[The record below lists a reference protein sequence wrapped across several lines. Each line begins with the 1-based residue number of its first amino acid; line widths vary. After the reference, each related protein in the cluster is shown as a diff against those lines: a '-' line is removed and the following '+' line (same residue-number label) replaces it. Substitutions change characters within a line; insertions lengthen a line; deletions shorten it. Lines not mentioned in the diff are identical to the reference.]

1 MSNLDCFNLCEESCI
16 KCKTRKPDSKY
27 CRYCDICKKECPAYI
42 DNQKN
47 NLSSDNKR
55 MTLGDLFY
63 IDDNMKDISFNSVT
77 NFNELIN
84 YLVHGKFLQSFIIIV
99 LTLAILVLVLSFND
113 FQEFKK
119 IKSYFASGPQ
129 LSNTNNLA
137 GNFSVNTNIPG
148 NIPMPN
154 INMKQ
159 VEIKDNY
166 KAIFLFIISITFIF
180 IGLNYIYGITLN
192 DVSKTVNI
200 FNNSDDDNNNN
211 NNDDNNNDDDTSKD
225 SNIISSI
232 LTVDDNAV
240 YNVSSSL
247 YSYNEAKAL
256 CKSFGAKLATPLQ
269 IYNSY
274 QSGES
279 WCKPSWSD
287 GQNLLFPSQE
297 IDVTLANNDE
307 KTAGSCGKSGLNGYY
322 ESNSDQKHPVNC
334 YGIPPAGISLDT
346 NTLSQLQDTHNSS
359 TYNST

>member
-1 MSNLDCFNLCEESCI
+1 MSNLDCFNLCEESCL
-16 KCKTRKPDSKY
+16 KCKTRKADSKY
-27 CRYCDICKKECPAYI
+27 CRYCDVCNKECPAYI
-42 DNQKN
+42 DSQMAN
-47 NLSSDNKR
+47 SSLDSSSHNKR

-63 IDDNMKDISFNSVT
+63 IDDNMKDISFNSIS

-84 YLVHGKFLQSFIIIV
+84 YLVHRKFLQSFVIIMLI
-99 LTLAILVLVLSFND
+99 LAIVVLVLSFNN

-119 IKSYFASGPQ
+119 IRSYFASGSQ
-129 LSNTNNLA
+129 ISNTNNLA
-137 GNFSVNTNIPG
+137 GNSIVNKNISG
-148 NIPMPN
+148 NVPIPN
-154 INMKQ
+154 INIKQ

-200 FNNSDDDNNNN
+200 FNNSDNKNH
-211 NNDDNNNDDDTSKD
+211 DDDDDDDD

-232 LTVDDNAV
+232 LTVDDNKV

-256 CKSFGAKLATPLQ
+256 CKSFGAKLATPSQ
-269 IYNSY
+269 VYNSY

-279 WCKPSWSD
+279 WCEPSWSD

-297 IDVTLANNDE
+297 IDVILANRDE
-307 KTAGSCGKSGLNGYY
+307 KTAGSCGISGLNGYY
-322 ESNSDQKHPVNC
+322 ESNPDQKHPVNC
-334 YGIPPAGISLDT
+334 YGIPPAGVSIDT
-346 NTLSQLQDTHNSS
+346 NSLSQLQDTHNSS